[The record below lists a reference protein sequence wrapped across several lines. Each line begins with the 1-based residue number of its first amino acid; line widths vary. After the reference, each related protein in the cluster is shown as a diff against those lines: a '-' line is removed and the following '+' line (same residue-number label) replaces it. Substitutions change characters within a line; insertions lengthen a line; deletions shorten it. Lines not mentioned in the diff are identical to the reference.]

1 MNLKTVGIV
10 LTACSVT
17 LAAHGALVAW
27 QGRLQQRWAA
37 QQEASIVRVVRAE
50 LDPLRGEVARTQG
63 RVDMHLA
70 WHAGGGR

>member
-1 MNLKTVGIV
+1 MNLKVFGLV
-10 LTACSVT
+10 LSTCTAT

-50 LDPLRGEVARTQG
+50 LDPLRVEVARTQG
-63 RVDMHLA
+63 RVDLHLA
-70 WHAGGGR
+70 WHAGRQ